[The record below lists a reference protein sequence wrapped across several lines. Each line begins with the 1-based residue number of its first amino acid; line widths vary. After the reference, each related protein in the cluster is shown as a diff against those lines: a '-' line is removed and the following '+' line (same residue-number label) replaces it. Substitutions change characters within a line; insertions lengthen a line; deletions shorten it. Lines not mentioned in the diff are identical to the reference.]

1 MNKQALIELKNIS
14 KVYSKVDMETH
25 ALRDINMVIY
35 QGDYLSISG
44 PSGCGKSTLLSLLGL
59 LDTPTDGSYLIKG
72 QQVANLTADER
83 AEIRNLHIGFIFQAF
98 NLIDEISVYDNVA
111 LPLKYREPKLSANEV
126 HEQVMSSLEKVE
138 MQHRCTHKPNQL
150 SGGQQQ
156 RIAIARALVGK
167 PSILLVDEPTGNL
180 DSKNGDLVMA
190 LLDNLNKEGT
200 TICMVTH
207 DPRYADHAKI
217 KLNLLDGIILD
228 NISLDSPLESALQ
241 EAV

>member
-14 KVYSKVDMETH
+14 KVYSKIDMETH

-35 QGDYLSISG
+35 EGDYISISG
-44 PSGCGKSTLLSLLGL
+44 PSGCGKSTLLSILGL
-59 LDTPTDGSYLIKG
+59 LDTPTDGSYLIKD
-72 QQVANLTADER
+72 QQVANLTNDDR

-111 LPLKYREPKLSANEV
+111 LPLKYREPKLSAKEV
-126 HEQVMSSLEKVE
+126 NEQVMNSLEKVE
-138 MQHRCTHKPNQL
+138 MQHRCSHKPNQL

-167 PSILLVDEPTGNL
+167 PNILLVDEPTGNL

-207 DPRYADHAKI
+207 DPRYADHASI
-217 KLNLLDGIILD
+217 KLNLLDGVILD
-228 NISLDSPLESALQ
+228 NIALQ
-241 EAV
+241 EAI

>member
-14 KVYSKVDMETH
+14 KVYSKIDMETH
-25 ALRDINMVIY
+25 ALRDINMAIY
-35 QGDYLSISG
+35 EGDYISISG
-44 PSGCGKSTLLSLLGL
+44 PSGCGKSTLLSILGL
-59 LDTPTDGSYLIKG
+59 LDTPTTGSYLIKNE
-72 QQVANLTADER
+72 QVANLTMDDR

-111 LPLKYREPKLSANEV
+111 LPLKYREPKLSAKEV
-126 HEQVMSSLEKVE
+126 NKQVMDSLGKVE
-138 MQHRCTHKPNQL
+138 MQHRCSHKPNQL

-190 LLDNLNKEGT
+190 LLDNLNREGT

-207 DPRYADHAKI
+207 DPRYADHANI
-217 KLNLLDGIILD
+217 KLNLLDGVILD
-228 NISLDSPLESALQ
+228 DITLNDSALQ

>member
-14 KVYSKVDMETH
+14 KIYSKVDMDTH
-25 ALRDINMVIY
+25 ALSDINMAIY

-72 QQVANLTADER
+72 QQVANLTADDR

-111 LPLKYREPKLSANEV
+111 MPLKYREPKLSTKVV

-138 MQHRCTHKPNQL
+138 MQHRCSHKPNQL

-217 KLNLLDGIILD
+217 KLNLLDGVILD
-228 NISLDSPLESALQ
+228 NIALDSALQ
-241 EAV
+241 EVV

>member
-14 KVYSKVDMETH
+14 KVYSKIDMETH
-25 ALRDINMVIY
+25 ALRDINMAIY
-35 QGDYLSISG
+35 EGDYVSISG
-44 PSGCGKSTLLSLLGL
+44 PSGCGKSTLLSILGL
-59 LDTPTDGSYLIKG
+59 LDTPTTGSYLIKD
-72 QQVANLTADER
+72 QQVANLTADDR

-111 LPLKYREPKLSANEV
+111 LPLKYREPRLSAKEV
-126 HEQVMSSLEKVE
+126 NKQVMESLEKVE
-138 MQHRCTHKPNQL
+138 MQHRCSHKPNQL

-207 DPRYADHAKI
+207 DTRYANHASI
-217 KLNLLDGIILD
+217 KLNLLDGVILD
-228 NISLDSPLESALQ
+228 DITLSDSTLQ

>member
-14 KVYSKVDMETH
+14 KVYSKIDMETH
-25 ALRDINMVIY
+25 ALRDINMAIY
-35 QGDYLSISG
+35 EGDYVSISG
-44 PSGCGKSTLLSLLGL
+44 PSGCGKSTLLSILGL
-59 LDTPTDGSYLIKG
+59 LDTPTTGSYLIKN
-72 QQVANLTADER
+72 QQVANLTADDR

-111 LPLKYREPKLSANEV
+111 LPLKYREPRLSAKEV
-126 HEQVMSSLEKVE
+126 NKQVMESLEKVE
-138 MQHRCTHKPNQL
+138 MQHRCSHKPNQL

-207 DPRYADHAKI
+207 DPRYANHASI
-217 KLNLLDGIILD
+217 KLNLLDGVILD
-228 NISLDSPLESALQ
+228 DITLSDSTLQ